1 MEEKNISGDNTSSLP
16 AHRRLHFAWHLRFA
30 NAPHC
35 TTISRDHFQSKI
47 YILRRWDSALLYI
60 VLCTV
65 MRKYLLRL
73 NSSIVRL
80 GRSPSLFI
88 YFLLLFFL
96 FLRARNRIDLLEK
109 VDSMSSFEIVSNSFL
124 DKFYQHFLL
133 LGAVV
138 LVESE
143 KNEEIIDSKIIFRS
157 KDYIYRFEA
166 LIRYRMICEIYK
178 FFR

>member
-1 MEEKNISGDNTSSLP
+1 
-16 AHRRLHFAWHLRFA
+16 
-30 NAPHC
+30 
-35 TTISRDHFQSKI
+35 
-47 YILRRWDSALLYI
+47 
-60 VLCTV
+60 

-88 YFLLLFFL
+88 YFLLFFFL

-157 KDYIYRFEA
+157 KDYI
-166 LIRYRMICEIYK
+166 
-178 FFR
+178 